1 MSLFANLIFCK
12 GTRQVVPFSILTH
25 YNTTFMNS
33 FVSFTRIQQ
42 CKPTSL
48 HSFSQTQ
55 KPSTA
60 QSLPPN
66 QDHSSLEKNKR
77 NVHNAYECLKMSST
91 IENNVCVSI
100 QNKVNSRSYYRALI
114 NSSFFPRLSVRR
126 FAQLSIDSLN
136 KKYVTPLQVR
146 NSYQI

>member
-1 MSLFANLIFCK
+1 MGITAKHKKKNHDVTFCK
-12 GTRQVVPFSILTH
+12 FNILQRNKASRSISILTH

-42 CKPTSL
+42 CKPTPL

-66 QDHSSLEKNKR
+66 QDHSSLEKNKKNKR

-100 QNKVNSRSYYRALI
+100 
-114 NSSFFPRLSVRR
+114 
-126 FAQLSIDSLN
+126 
-136 KKYVTPLQVR
+136 
-146 NSYQI
+146 